1 MVRRGYG
8 DRFGR
13 GAAPDQGWRGDLVKL
28 VVVEI
33 AWSWVRVNIKPQE
46 KLLQDDRM
54 FIYSP
59 FAIAYRSLKPAGQV
73 FLGLLKRI
81 EGQPGVVQETNTAKS

>member
-33 AWSWVRVNIKPQE
+33 AWSWVRVNIKPQ
-46 KLLQDDRM
+46 KKTSTR
-54 FIYSP
+54 
-59 FAIAYRSLKPAGQV
+59 
-73 FLGLLKRI
+73 
-81 EGQPGVVQETNTAKS
+81 